1 MVLGAKVLNEVGVSF
16 EESKSDE
23 SPIKD
28 KDGTSLSLVAP

>member
-23 SPIKD
+23 SAVKD
-28 KDGTSLSLVAP
+28 KDGTTMSLVAP